1 MNANIQSVLNQYRQ
15 VGVQSGISD
24 ASPHRLVQMLMEGA
38 IDRINTA
45 KGNMAR
51 NEFTEKGRHISSAIS
66 IIDGLRSS
74 LDKEKGGEIAQN
86 LDALYDYMNR
96 RLLEA
101 NVSNNVEMLDE
112 VNGLMSEIK
121 RGWDAIP
128 ENVKQ
133 AHTDQGL

>member
-15 VGVQSGISD
+15 VRVQGGVTE

-38 IDRINTA
+38 LDRVNTA
-45 KGNMAR
+45 KGNMIR
-51 NEFTEKGRHISSAIS
+51 NEFVDKGRHISSAIS

-74 LDKEKGGEIAQN
+74 LDQEKGGEIARN

-101 NVSNNVEMLDE
+101 NVKNSVDMLNE
-112 VNGLMSEIK
+112 VQSLLMEIK
-121 RGWDAIP
+121 SGWDAIP
-128 ENVKQ
+128 EEIKR
-133 AHTDQGL
+133 AHAEGRL